1 MAAAAA
7 TAVRTLIVEDDQDS
21 ADALARALAEH
32 GHDVNVVGSVGKA
45 LVRLEMGLPPQVV
58 ILDLRLPD
66 ASGGLL
72 LRRVRRDRLDIKVA
86 VVTGV
91 ADAESNLDLKRFPP
105 DALFRKP
112 VQFRD
117 LLGWLE
123 SVT

>member
-32 GHDVNVVGSVGKA
+32 GHDVNVVGNVGKA
-45 LVRLEMGLPPQVV
+45 LVRLEMGLPPQVI

-112 VQFRD
+112 VRFHE

>member
-7 TAVRTLIVEDDQDS
+7 TAVRTLIVEDDQDA

-32 GHDVNVVGSVGKA
+32 GHDTNVVGSVGKA
-45 LVRLEMGLPPQVV
+45 LVRLESGLPPQVV

-72 LRRVRRDRLDIKVA
+72 LRRIRRDRLDIKVA

-91 ADAESNLDLKRFPP
+91 ASPESELDLKRFPP
-105 DALFRKP
+105 DAVFKKP
-112 VQFRD
+112 VD
-117 LLGWLE
+117 LYGLLGWLN
-123 SVT
+123 SVA